1 MQNGTRSVK
10 IRAQQISLC
19 LWDVEKKEKRSEPWP
34 LATPAGGYSSAQPIS
49 VGSCS
54 SCPYTPTSIPIGF
67 INSQLKPSSIPSL
80 QRFIKCLLCAGHWV
94 EPVGDAGMMEL
105 QCQPSTSAGGI
116 QGGRWPG
123 GPEAGVSGRS
133 TLSPTVLWSLEKQTK

>member
-1 MQNGTRSVK
+1 MRSVK

-19 LWDVEKKEKRSEPWP
+19 LWDVEKKKKKIRA
-34 LATPAGGYSSAQPIS
+34 LASGH
-49 VGSCS
+49 SCGWILTS
-54 SCPYTPTSIPIGF
+54 LAHLGRLLRLYPYMPTSIPIGF

-80 QRFIKCLLCAGHWV
+80 QRFIKRLLCAGHWV
-94 EPVGDAGMMEL
+94 GPVGDAGMMEL

-123 GPEAGVSGRS
+123 GPKAGVSGRS